1 MTAPILAALLL
12 SVATVAVGSLTG
24 ASPYLTGTLVV
35 VYALAPFFVG
45 FERRK
50 PQAREIV
57 VLATLVALAVVARVA
72 FAAIPHFKPMA
83 AVIMITG
90 IAFGARTGFLVGA
103 SAALISNFLF
113 GQGPWTPWQMLA
125 FGVAGLVAG
134 VVADGLANRGRLA
147 RDAAGGERPALGHR
161 ARGRGGRSGLTWP
174 QRVALAVGG
183 FLLVVCVVGPL
194 LDTCTLF
201 MMVSRITLATAA
213 AIYLAGLPVNI
224 MHGAATFLTLLLVAN
239 PLLGILNR
247 VRVKYG
253 LLS

>member
-1 MTAPILAALLL
+1 MTVPILVALLL
-12 SVATVAVGSLTG
+12 SVATVVAGSLAG

-57 VLATLVALAVVARVA
+57 VLATLVALAVVSRVA

-83 AVIMITG
+83 AVVMIAG

-125 FGVAGLVAG
+125 FGTAGLVAG
-134 VVADGLANRGRLA
+134 AVAGKLVRGGRLA
-147 RDAAGGERPALGHR
+147 RG
-161 ARGRGGRSGLTWP
+161 SLTWP
-174 QRVALAVGG
+174 QRVALALGG
-183 FLLVVCVVGPL
+183 FGLVVCLVGPL

-201 MMVSRITLATAA
+201 MMASRITPATAA
-213 AIYLAGLPVNI
+213 AIYLAGFPVNVI
-224 MHGAATFLTLLLVAN
+224 HGAATFLTLLLVAN
-239 PLLGILNR
+239 PLLSILNR

-253 LLS
+253 LLE